1 MNAGCRLGTA
11 TPGISSKKSS
21 SASPSSIK
29 LLPLARRRRVS
40 SRFLVASTLAGR
52 GAEGRGG
59 RTVGRRGGGT
69 ATAARRAATAARAP
83 LLPPP
88 SLFSSPSS
96 SSAALPPPPPLAATL
111 PPPPLEI
118 SDLSSPGL
126 VRSGR
131 GRAKGFTAAAVA
143 AAAAALAATALSS
156 LRRAA
161 EAASRSA
168 ESRGETS
175 PASTSPFRIDRLE
188 VLRSRSWLWFWL
200 RFSSPEAQGKEEQ
213 VGTAA
218 LAGVA
223 SESVSAFLGGK
234 KALEGGADVRLASP
248 IAATAAASG
257 GRGGSSSR
265 ASKAPGRRDGGSG
278 RLFF

>member
-96 SSAALPPPPPLAATL
+96 SAAALPPPPPLAATL

-131 GRAKGFTAAAVA
+131 GRAKGFTAAAV
-143 AAAAALAATALSS
+143 AALAATALSS

-234 KALEGGADVRLASP
+234 KALEGGADVCLASP